1 MSVLYVCI
9 SIPAL
14 LLSSSV
20 LFFKDKEVV
29 AQLCPTPCDPLDCNP
44 PGSSVHGIF
53 QARILEW
60 VAIFLLQGIF
70 LIKGLNPCLI
80 CLLHWRQILYQLS
93 HWGSPAWPRWVGWG
107 GRWGESSRGKGHM
120 YTYGGFTFMY
130 GRKQHNIIIILE
142 LKINKKYV
150 IYIIYNGI
158 LQGHRKEQSWFI
170 CSDMDGPR
178 VCHTEWSKSEREK
191 QILYIMFNWL
201 ILIFNKKTLFINAWE
216 YKSYLLFLVS
226 VRYYL

>member
-29 AQLCPTPCDPLDCNP
+29 AQLCPTLCDPLDCNP

-60 VAIFLLQGIF
+60 VAIFLLQGLF

-80 CLLHWRQILYQLS
+80 CLLHWRQILYRLS
-93 HWGSPAWPRWVGWG
+93 HWGSPAWPRWG

-142 LKINKKYV
+142 LKIN
-150 IYIIYNGI
+150 
-158 LQGHRKEQSWFI
+158 
-170 CSDMDGPR
+170 
-178 VCHTEWSKSEREK
+178 
-191 QILYIMFNWL
+191 
-201 ILIFNKKTLFINAWE
+201 NKKLTKNWSIICYSE
-216 YKSYLLFLVS
+216 TIPLLDTYPTKMYTYITKTHS
-226 VRYYL
+226 QKCS